1 MKLLKKNQIIIYV
14 IAIMLMTAGYL
25 NYTTKTA
32 ETAETSVETAM
43 QMESTD
49 DTALADIGD
58 ATLVSSNDVVGT
70 NTTSINDQAE
80 NQTEEATQNT
90 SNEIASNSLNTG
102 STEETSSSAGTSSDE
117 YFTKSKL
124 ERDTMYSQMIETY
137 ENILNSSNASET
149 QKQSATEEIKKI
161 NDLKNSIMITE
172 NLLQT
177 KGFENSVIFVNGES
191 VSVIIGKDTL
201 EQEEVAQ
208 IQNIVSREMQTEIT
222 NLHISNK

>member
-25 NYTTKTA
+25 NYTTKTS

-58 ATLVSSNDVVGT
+58 ATLVSSNDVVGS
-70 NTTSINDQAE
+70 NTTSVNEQAE
-80 NQTEEATQNT
+80 KQTGEATQNT
-90 SNEIASNSLNTG
+90 SV
-102 STEETSSSAGTSSDE
+102 ETASSSSNSSDE

-177 KGFENSVIFVNGES
+177 KGFENSVIFVNRES